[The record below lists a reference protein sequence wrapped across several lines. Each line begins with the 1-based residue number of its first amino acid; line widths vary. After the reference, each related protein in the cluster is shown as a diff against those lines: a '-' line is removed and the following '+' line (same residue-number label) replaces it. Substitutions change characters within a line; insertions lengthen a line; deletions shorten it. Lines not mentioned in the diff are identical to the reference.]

1 MTRKPPIANL
11 AATARLTLAATA
23 LVAIGAALLAP
34 PALAVTDAERYEVFK
49 EFRVAFDAG
58 RFTDALPVARRLVEL
73 TEQQYGADDRQLV
86 NPLTNLG
93 TVQYRL
99 GDYPAAEASYLRAVR
114 LIEGKLAGADR
125 MLMRPLTG
133 LGETYLATKQYAEAA
148 TALKRAVDL
157 SRNLDGLFNPEQLDI
172 LDPLIE
178 CYVALDRLP
187 DAEKENQY
195 AFRVAESAYGRN
207 DLRMLEPLDRLAR
220 WNEFVGRYGTA
231 RGLHARALMIA
242 ENASGRGTVQSVAAL
257 RGLARTYYNEFIYGP
272 EETEQ
277 PPDPFQVNTP
287 QPQIGQ
293 QEGRLNPDGERA
305 LRFALEALAKAE
317 PVDRRARGET
327 LVELGDWYLIGGAT
341 AKASE
346 AYREGWKELVA
357 AGNDAVALLQAP
369 RRLAYR
375 PPSASIAR
383 ARPNDPENYE
393 ERFVEARFRVGVD
406 GKVADVTTAESSA
419 PPSVE
424 KSTLMAVRKA
434 RYAPRLENGEPV
446 PTDGVLLRERVLVRA
461 TQAPAATSSPGP
473 APAPAPAPASPPG
486 ASSAPDPAA
495 SPAPA
500 PAPPPPR

>member
-1 MTRKPPIANL
+1 MLPRQLIPAACVASLL
-11 AATARLTLAATA
+11 AA
-23 LVAIGAALLAP
+23 GAAPTAAPAPAPVPAAAPVPAPSPAP
-34 PALAVTDAERYEVFK
+34 PSAPSPAATDAERHDVYK
-49 EFRVAFDAG
+49 AFRAEFDADH
-58 RFTDALPVARRLVEL
+58 FTAALPIAQRLVEL
-73 TEQQYGADDRQLV
+73 TEQQYGPDDRQLV

-93 TVQYRL
+93 TVYYRL
-99 GDYPAAEASYLRAVR
+99 GDYPAAETAYLRAVR

-133 LGETYLATKQYAEAA
+133 LGETYLATRQHAEAA

-157 SRNLDGLFNPEQLDI
+157 SRNLDGLFNVEQLDI

-178 CYVALDRLP
+178 SYVALDRLQ

-220 WNEFVGRYGTA
+220 WNEFVGRYTTA

-242 ENASGRGTVQSVAAL
+242 ESVAGRGTPQSVGSL
-257 RGLARTYYNEFIYGP
+257 RGLARTYYLEFIYGP
-272 EETEQ
+272 EEAEA
-277 PPDPFQVNTP
+277 PPDPFQANASL
-287 QPQIGQ
+287 QQMGQ
-293 QEGRLNPDGERA
+293 ENRLNPDGERA
-305 LRFALEALAKAE
+305 LRYALEALSKVD

-341 AKASE
+341 AKANQ

-357 AGNDAVALLQAP
+357 AGNDAAVLLQAP

-383 ARPNDPENYE
+383 ARPNDPGSYE
-393 ERFVEARFRVGVD
+393 ERYVETRFKVLAD
-406 GKVADVTTAESSA
+406 GKVADVETVGTDA
-419 PPSVE
+419 PQSIE
-424 KSTLMAVRKA
+424 KATLFAVRKA

-446 PTDGVLLRERVLVRA
+446 ATEGVTLRERVLVK
-461 TQAPAATSSPGP
+461 APQEP
-473 APAPAPAPASPPG
+473 ADA
-486 ASSAPDPAA
+486 
-495 SPAPA
+495 
-500 PAPPPPR
+500 R